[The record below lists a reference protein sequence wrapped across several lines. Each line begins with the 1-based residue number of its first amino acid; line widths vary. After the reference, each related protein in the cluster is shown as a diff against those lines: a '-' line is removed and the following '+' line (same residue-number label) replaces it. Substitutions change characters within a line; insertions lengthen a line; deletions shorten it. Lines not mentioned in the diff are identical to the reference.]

1 MSIVDNKI
9 LVEASIT
16 DLQTMFSTNDNDETA
31 LCQNANIKMWAKFRP
46 IEFKSGGRTGST
58 WVKQIPDARR
68 AQVAYGISCVPVWA
82 SRMLGQ
88 MLNFWSGYN
97 TAYANIPDTI
107 DQDGQTKI
115 HVVPS
120 GAKYWEIT
128 LPSTAARLA
137 DFVSSD
143 YPATKGY
150 YHGAEE
156 PIGGLVS
163 IDLEITPGGYLTFEF
178 VKHEGG
184 VSDGMTVTYEDL
196 VACGMLYG
204 FPNNANIYNYYFGVA
219 LAKLNSSGQPTGV
232 FYVLTKNTS
241 MVSFQQMG
249 TGITAYVDDDSIEG
263 TYKVFPFISDQ
274 LLRGAQLGTSDYY
287 HFYTTTNTSGTYV
300 ALRDPETVNIR
311 IRWAQVRVS
320 YLSAYHDSSNY
331 HIIRVDYKV
340 INEMTDYPVT
350 GLAITIEFLEYN
362 GTVVYTGTDSIQR
375 IESQTET
382 ATINYAHNFG
392 NTGGDYTSK
401 VVRVTVA
408 SLSGVV
414 FYRSNI
420 SVMAAEILETPP
432 TPPTPTP

>member
-16 DLQTMFSTNDNDETA
+16 DLQTMFSTSDNDETA

-68 AQVAYGISCVPVWA
+68 SQVAYGISCVPVWA

-88 MLNFWSGYN
+88 MLNFWSGYQ

-107 DQDGQTKI
+107 DKDGNTQTHTI
-115 HVVPS
+115 PN
-120 GAKYWEIT
+120 GGYWQMQ
-128 LPSTAARLA
+128 LPSSSARLA

-143 YPATKGY
+143 HPSTKGY

-156 PIGGLVS
+156 PIGGLTSVE
-163 IDLEITPGGYLTFEF
+163 LEITPGGYLTFTF
-178 VKHEGG
+178 IKHEGG

-196 VACGMLYG
+196 VACGMLVG

-219 LAKLNSSGQPTGV
+219 LAKLNSSGQPTGD
-232 FYVLTKNTS
+232 FYVLTQNTS
-241 MVSFQQMG
+241 MGSFQAMG
-249 TGITAYVDDDSIEG
+249 DGITAYVDTNIEG
-263 TYKVFPFISDQ
+263 TYKVFPFISDR

-287 HFYTTTNTSGTYV
+287 HLYTTTNTNGTYV
-300 ALRDPETVNIR
+300 ALRETEQATVR

-320 YLSAYHDSSNY
+320 SLTAYHDSSNY
-331 HIIRVDYKV
+331 HIIRLVYKV
-340 INEMTDYPVT
+340 VNDMTDYDVT
-350 GLAITIEFLEYN
+350 GLDISIEFLEYD

-375 IESQTET
+375 VNSQQEVTVSD
-382 ATINYAHNFG
+382 YAHNFN
-392 NTGGDYTSK
+392 NTGGDVTSK

-408 SLSGVV
+408 SLQGVV
-414 FYRSNI
+414 FYQSAV
-420 SVMAAEILETPP
+420 SVMKTEILESPP
-432 TPPTPTP
+432 SPPTPTA